1 MVGNEDKGLGFELS
15 ACWVCLAFFF
25 FFWGGGG
32 GIQTYPFDVVSCY
45 LKIIIIIPIRINE
58 PLHE

>member
-25 FFWGGGG
+25 FLGGGG
-32 GIQTYPFDVVSCY
+32 AGSKPTHLMLLVV
-45 LKIIIIIPIRINE
+45 I
-58 PLHE
+58 